1 MISLTEYLERIGL
14 PAAVPEASAAKLRA
28 VHAAHA
34 GSIPFENLDIHL
46 GRPISNELDAIFDKL
61 VRQRRGGYCFEQN
74 TLLAAMLTELGFR
87 TRLVLGRVTFG
98 AKAPRPRGHLA
109 VLVELP
115 ELLGR
120 RWLADVG
127 FGGYGLIE
135 PVPFVPEQP
144 QRAGGEVYRL
154 AAAPG
159 GGWELLMQ
167 AGEGWKS
174 LYWFDEAPCY
184 PVDISILNFYHA
196 HCPESVFNQNRIVAL
211 PTRQERRL
219 LTNDE
224 FKVIRN
230 GVTTT
235 HRVADEEEY
244 RLVLRQQFGIG
255 LSAAE
260 QLRPR
265 LAEQLLAAKLVDHE
279 RVESN

>member
-1 MISLTEYLERIGL
+1 MISLPEYLKRIGL
-14 PAAVPEASAAKLRA
+14 PHGPAEASEAALQTI
-28 VHAAHA
+28 HAAHA

-46 GRPISNELDAIFDKL
+46 GRPISNDLDAIFEKL

-74 TLLAAMLTELGFR
+74 ALLAAVLTELGFH
-87 TRLVLGRVTFG
+87 TQLVLGRVTFG
-98 AKAPRPRGHLA
+98 AKTPRPRGHLA
-109 VLVELP
+109 VLAELN
-115 ELLGR
+115 GR

-135 PVPFVPEQP
+135 PVPFVPEVSQV
-144 QRAGGEVYRL
+144 AGGEVYRL
-154 AAAPG
+154 TASA

-167 AGEGWKS
+167 TGADWKS

-196 HCPESVFNQNRIVAL
+196 HCPESVFNQNRVVAL
-211 PTRQERRL
+211 AARQERRL
-219 LTNDE
+219 LTNEE
-224 FKVIRN
+224 FKVIRQ
-230 GVTTT
+230 GVATT

-244 RLVLRQQFGIG
+244 RLVLRQQFGIE

-265 LAEQLLAAKLVDHE
+265 LVLVE
-279 RVESN
+279 